1 MSGYTTGEVEE
12 LLDLPASTLRFWEK
26 EVPFL
31 APRKDVFG
39 RRIYSPLDLCILSRL
54 KFLALK
60 RGLGLKKACAML
72 EKELFLADPMLK
84 SEIIQAKINLLS
96 LKAET
101 REIHEKLTILHP
113 DPAADEP
120 VPEGQVHPAS
130 AAVNTAGK
138 LDGPSLFEQE

>member
-1 MSGYTTGEVEE
+1 MSGYTTGEVED

-31 APRKDVFG
+31 TPKKDVFG
-39 RRIYSPLDLCILSRL
+39 RRVYSPLDLCILSRL

-96 LKAET
+96 LKAES
-101 REIHEKLTILHP
+101 REIREKLSVLQSETELN
-113 DPAADEP
+113 
-120 VPEGQVHPAS
+120 S
-130 AAVNTAGK
+130 
-138 LDGPSLFEQE
+138 PSLSE

>member
-72 EKELFLADPMLK
+72 EKELFLCWRNRQVTEQMFLLIKTKDELRKASKNRLRTLASLRSGKRDKGRHHTDPH
-84 SEIIQAKINLLS
+84 EP
-96 LKAET
+96 AE
-101 REIHEKLTILHP
+101 
-113 DPAADEP
+113 
-120 VPEGQVHPAS
+120 
-130 AAVNTAGK
+130 
-138 LDGPSLFEQE
+138 

>member
-31 APRKDVFG
+31 TPRKDVFG
-39 RRIYSPLDLCILSRL
+39 RRVYSPLDLCILSRL

-72 EKELFLADPMLK
+72 EKELFLADPTLK

-96 LKAET
+96 LKAES
-101 REIHEKLTILHP
+101 REIREKLSVLHP
-113 DPAADEP
+113 DPYAAEESAANI
-120 VPEGQVHPAS
+120 VSPAS
-130 AAVNTAGK
+130 K
-138 LDGPSLFEQE
+138 LNSPSLFEQELS

>member
-31 APRKDVFG
+31 TPRKDVFG
-39 RRIYSPLDLCILSRL
+39 RRVYSPLDLCILSRL

-96 LKAET
+96 LKAES
-101 REIHEKLTILHP
+101 REIREKLLVLHP
-113 DPAADEP
+113 DPHTAEDSALNI
-120 VPEGQVHPAS
+120 VSPAS
-130 AAVNTAGK
+130 K
-138 LDGPSLFEQE
+138 LNSLSLFEQELS